1 MPAPKT
7 ASASAS
13 GGAHPAAHAA
23 LPVRTFKGRGPFVC
37 TMHAWDS
44 IANMSPLCEE
54 SSEDPDPAE
63 SEPAPTT
70 QPPSSPSSSTS
81 ASSPESKVED
91 EREKKRPR
99 SLEDGREMHR
109 DRDNASEPKRYAALR
124 QRLKQ
129 RGFVDDTP
137 DALRYIA
144 RDSDVHRDCK
154 NEKDQEKAASSDSV
168 FPEPIRVPRQR
179 VCGFESPIQRFSG
192 ASSGDQ
198 HPAASA
204 NHHPLSVQA
213 SDPMAHS
220 PRLSLSGNATS
231 AKRGSARRSIVASDV
246 AETFVSDAGDHIG

>member
-23 LPVRTFKGRGPFVC
+23 LPVRTFKGRGPFVR
-37 TMHAWDS
+37 TMHAWHS
-44 IANMSPLCEE
+44 MAGMNPLSEE
-54 SSEDPDPAE
+54 SSEDPD
-63 SEPAPTT
+63 PAPTT
-70 QPPSSPSSSTS
+70 QPPSSPSSSKS
-81 ASSPESKVED
+81 ASSPEFRVDD

-231 AKRGSARRSIVASDV
+231 AKMGSARRSIVASDV